1 MKKILF
7 ITTRNPYSG
16 RFSGDVI
23 GSLKI
28 INFLKKK
35 HKVDVVAIA
44 KKNSKKKNTKFFKQP
59 NFFLKTL
66 YVVLSLIK
74 IEPLQFG
81 IFFSKQMKD
90 YINKKAKYYD
100 LLFFYHI
107 RSSQYIPQIYAG
119 KKIIEMGDLYSTN
132 YLQTFYNLNIFNP
145 LKYIYLLESFLIRRA
160 ERKIFEKFDKV
171 ILFSKEEIKKISKR
185 FKSKIFNMNLS
196 IKCVQKKFSFSK
208 KNNTILFI
216 GNLGYLP
223 NLLAVKDFLV
233 NILPNVRKVIP
244 NIKFYIIGNINKI
257 DKFLLSFDN
266 TTKFLGQQNDIQKY
280 VKNSFCGLAN
290 LKIATGVQG
299 KVLTYMSFG
308 LPVICSKKVASNFN
322 KNVINYNNNSE
333 LIKKIIDLKKNKR
346 LSDKLSKKSLKFV
359 KNFTEKKI
367 SLEYLRI
374 VNFNRKL
381 F

>member
-1 MKKILF
+1 MDNKKTKLTI
-7 ITTRNPYSG
+7 SG
-16 RFSGDVI
+16 SPKK
-23 GSLKI
+23 SLK
-28 INFLKKK
+28 
-35 HKVDVVAIA
+35 
-44 KKNSKKKNTKFFKQP
+44 
-59 NFFLKTL
+59 
-66 YVVLSLIK
+66 
-74 IEPLQFG
+74 
-81 IFFSKQMKD
+81 
-90 YINKKAKYYD
+90 
-100 LLFFYHI
+100 
-107 RSSQYIPQIYAG
+107 
-119 KKIIEMGDLYSTN
+119 
-132 YLQTFYNLNIFNP
+132 
-145 LKYIYLLESFLIRRA
+145 
-160 ERKIFEKFDKV
+160 KFDKV

-233 NILPNVRKVIP
+233 NILPNVKKVIP

-359 KNFTEKKI
+359 KNFTENKI

>member
-35 HKVDVVAIA
+35 YKVDVVAIA
-44 KKNSKKKNTKFFKQP
+44 KKNSNKKNIIFFKQP

-66 YVVLSLIK
+66 YVSLSLLK

-81 IFFSKQMKD
+81 AFFSKQMKN

-107 RSSQYIPQIYAG
+107 RSSQYIPKIYAG

-185 FKSKIFNMNLS
+185 FKSKIFNINLS
-196 IKCVQKKFSFSK
+196 INSIQNKFSFSK

-216 GNLGYLP
+216 GNLEYLP

-233 NILPNVRKVIP
+233 NILPNVKEVIP

-257 DKFLLSFDN
+257 DKFLLSFDGA
-266 TTKFLGQQNDIQKY
+266 TKFLGQQNNIQKY

-374 VNFNRKL
+374 VNFSRKL